1 MDLQTDATTSGIPSN
16 SSRRKKAN
24 ASRRYQPMEVTDL
37 DKPSLFINREL
48 SWIEFNQRVLEEAK
62 DPSNPLLERVKF
74 LAIFNSNFD
83 EFFMIRVSGLR
94 QQVNEGV
101 IDRSPDGLTPGEQL
115 AGIYRCLA
123 PLLQEQT
130 RLWHDVLRPE
140 LERNRIELW
149 SYRNLSPEEQEYL
162 NTYFNDEIFPTLTP
176 LAFDPSHPFPHISN
190 LSLSLAVV
198 IEDPTNGERF
208 ARVKVPVIHPRL
220 VQIPSISGEV
230 KASPFRFVWIEDL
243 ISANCQRLF
252 PGMRVK
258 ACYPFRVTRNTD
270 IEIEQDEAA
279 DLLHTLEEGLRRRRF
294 GSVVRLEAHT
304 NLPERIR
311 TILVNNLKVSP
322 SEVYLADAPLG
333 LSDLMELHHL
343 DLPELK
349 DPVLRPHVPRILEGD
364 DAFAVIRH
372 QDILLHHP
380 YESLMPVVELIKQ
393 ASRDPQVLAIK
404 QTLYRVGT
412 NSPIVAALIRAAEN
426 GKQVAVLV
434 ELKARFDE
442 ENNIEWA
449 KALER
454 AGVHV
459 TYGLMHL
466 KVHAKLALIVRREVD
481 GIRRYIHLGTGNYN
495 VVTARLYTDL
505 GFLTTDRE
513 MADDVTD
520 LFNALTGYSNQQEY
534 KKLLVAPVNLRSK
547 LVALIDEE
555 IKFHKNQ
562 GNGHL
567 IFKANSLVDP
577 VIIQKIY
584 QASRAGVKVDLLV
597 RGICA
602 LRPGMAG
609 ISENIRVISI
619 VGRFLEHSRIYYFYH
634 GGAERIYLGSADL
647 MQRNLDR
654 RVEVLF
660 PIDNPQWKTHIKQTI
675 LDLELRDNVK
685 ARLLQSDGSYIRL
698 APAPGEPRINS
709 QERLIER
716 YTQTHDQ
723 EQIRPAAL

>member
-1 MDLQTDATTSGIPSN
+1 MSPLARQ
-16 SSRRKKAN
+16 
-24 ASRRYQPMEVTDL
+24 QPAEAADL

-48 SWIEFNQRVLEEAK
+48 SWIEFNRRVLEEAK
-62 DPSNPLLERVKF
+62 DPANPLLERVKF
-74 LAIFNSNFD
+74 LAIFNSNLD

-94 QQVNEGV
+94 QQVNEAV

-115 AGIYRCLA
+115 SEIYKCLG
-123 PLLQEQT
+123 PLLQEQNL
-130 RLWHDVLRPE
+130 LWHEVLRPE
-140 LERNRIELW
+140 LERHQIELW
-149 SYRNLSPEEQEYL
+149 SYKSLSPEEQEHL
-162 NTYFNDEIFPTLTP
+162 NAFFNEEIFPTLTP

-198 IEDPTNGERF
+198 IDDPKNGERF
-208 ARVKVPVIHPRL
+208 ARVKVPVVHPRL
-220 VQIPSISGEV
+220 VPAPPISGEV
-230 KASPFRFVWIEDL
+230 ALPPFRFVWIEDL

-252 PGMRVK
+252 PGMSVK

-279 DLLHTLEEGLRRRRF
+279 DLLRTLEEGLRRRRF

-311 TILVNNLKVSP
+311 TILVNNLKISP

-333 LSDLMELHHL
+333 LSDLMGLHHL
-343 DLPELK
+343 DLPALK
-349 DPVLRPHVPRILEGD
+349 DPVLRPHIPRVLEGED
-364 DAFAVIRH
+364 LFSVIQRE
-372 QDILLHHP
+372 DILLHHP
-380 YESLMPVVELIKQ
+380 YESFSPVLELIKQ
-393 ASRDPQVLAIK
+393 AARDPHVLAIK

-426 GKQVAVLV
+426 GKQVAVVV

-449 KALER
+449 RALER

-459 TYGLMHL
+459 TYGLMYL
-466 KVHAKLALIVRREVD
+466 KVHAKLALVVRREAG

-495 VVTARLYTDL
+495 VLSSRLYTDL
-505 GFLTTDRE
+505 GLLTTDRE

-534 KKLLVAPVNLRSK
+534 KKLLVAPVNLRAK
-547 LVALIDEE
+547 LIALIDME
-555 IKFHKNQ
+555 IKFHQSQ
-562 GNGHL
+562 GNGHV
-567 IFKANSLVDP
+567 IIKVNSLVDP
-577 VIIQKIY
+577 QLIQKIY

-602 LRPGMAG
+602 LRPGVPG
-609 ISENIRVISI
+609 VSENVRVISI

-634 GGAERIYLGSADL
+634 GGAEHIYLGSADL

-654 RVEVLF
+654 RVEVIF
-660 PIDNPQWKTHIKQTI
+660 PIDNPQLKINIKRNV
-675 LDLELRDNVK
+675 LDLELRDTVK
-685 ARLLQSDGSYIRL
+685 ARLLQTDGSYVRL
-698 APAPGEPRINS
+698 QPAPGEPWINS
-709 QERLIER
+709 QEQLIDI
-716 YTQTHDQ
+716 YTRIEDQ
-723 EQIRPAAL
+723 EQIRPAAM

>member
-1 MDLQTDATTSGIPSN
+1 MDLQPDATPSAIHSN
-16 SSRRKKAN
+16 STRRKRVSTLA
-24 ASRRYQPMEVTDL
+24 RHQPAELTDL
-37 DKPSLFINREL
+37 NKPALFINREL
-48 SWIEFNQRVLEEAK
+48 SWIEFNRRVLDEAK

-74 LAIFNSNFD
+74 LSIFNSNLD

-115 AGIYRCLA
+115 AEVYNCLEA
-123 PLLQEQT
+123 LLQEHN
-130 RLWHDVLRPE
+130 RLWYEVLRPE

-149 SYRNLSPEEQEYL
+149 NYKNLSPEEQEHL
-162 NTYFNDEIFPTLTP
+162 NAFFHEEIFPTLTP

-198 IEDPTNGERF
+198 IDDPTNGERF
-208 ARVKVPVIHPRL
+208 ARVKVPVVHPRL
-220 VQIPSISGEV
+220 VSVPPVIGEV
-230 KASPFRFVWIEDL
+230 MSPPFRFVWIEDL

-279 DLLHTLEEGLRRRRF
+279 DLLRTLEEGLRRRRF

-311 TILVNNLKVSP
+311 TILVNNLKVSL

-343 DLPELK
+343 DIPELK
-349 DPVLRPHVPRILEGD
+349 DPVLRPHVPWMLEGD

-380 YESLMPVVELIKQ
+380 YESFTPVVELIKQ
-393 ASRDPQVLAIK
+393 AARDPHVLAIK

-412 NSPIVAALIRAAEN
+412 NSPVVAALIRAAEN

-449 KALER
+449 RALER

-495 VVTARLYTDL
+495 VVSARLYTDL
-505 GFLTTDRE
+505 GLLTTDRD

-547 LVALIDEE
+547 LLTLIDEE
-555 IKFHKNQ
+555 IKFHKSQ

-567 IFKANSLVDP
+567 IIKVNSLVDSP
-577 VIIQKIY
+577 IIQKIY

-609 ISENIRVISI
+609 IGENIRVISI

-634 GGAERIYLGSADL
+634 GGAERMYLGSADL

-660 PIDNPQWKTHIKQTI
+660 PIDNPHWRANIKRTI

-685 ARLLQSDGSYIRL
+685 ARLLQSDGSYVRL
-698 APAPGEPRINS
+698 EPGSGEPRINS
-709 QERLIER
+709 QEQLIEI
-716 YTQTHDQ
+716 YAQTDDQ